1 MRKGAFGNNGPY
13 PFTIVLAMAI
23 ITLGVV
29 NIHAGQPQKPE
40 ASQQSSLLHFG
51 GREVR
56 IGSNVAPLTIVMY
69 YSLTCPHCHDF
80 QKEEFPKIQKE
91 FIDKN
96 LVLFIVRDF
105 PTDSSAIKAAK
116 IAWCH
121 GTKQYLSFAQKLLET
136 QEEWIPKDA
145 QKIKEADKALH
156 DIARELGI
164 SDTDYHKCLANEN
177 IEASILRA
185 SFEAQKT
192 YQIDGAPAF
201 LINGEVYK
209 GESPFTTETIRK
221 KLLEMNIHE

>member
-1 MRKGAFGNNGPY
+1 MRKGVFWTSHPY
-13 PFTIVLAMAI
+13 HFTIVFAMAV
-23 ITLGVV
+23 ITLGMV
-29 NIHAGQPQKPE
+29 NIHAGQPQKSE
-40 ASQQSSLLHFG
+40 ASHQPSLLHFG
-51 GREVR
+51 GREVK

-91 FIDKN
+91 FIDKG

-121 GTKQYLSFAQKLLET
+121 GTKQYLPFAQKLLET
-136 QEEWIPKDA
+136 QEEWVPKDA
-145 QKIKEADKALH
+145 QKIKEADEVLQ
-156 DIARELGI
+156 DIATRDLGI
-164 SDTDYHKCLANEN
+164 SEKEYNNCLTNKN
-177 IEASILRA
+177 IEASILRG
-185 SFEAQKT
+185 SFEAQQT

-209 GESPFTTETIRK
+209 GIFTTETIRK

>member
-1 MRKGAFGNNGPY
+1 MRKGAFWTNHPY
-13 PFTIVLAMAI
+13 HFTIVFAMAV
-23 ITLGVV
+23 ITLGMV
-29 NIHAGQPQKPE
+29 NIYAGQPQKPE
-40 ASQQSSLLHFG
+40 PSQQASLLHFG
-51 GREVR
+51 GREIK

-91 FIDKN
+91 FIDKG

-136 QEEWIPKDA
+136 QEAWVPKDVE
-145 QKIKEADKALH
+145 KIKEADKSLH

-164 SDTDYHKCLANEN
+164 SEADYHKCLANED
-177 IEASILRA
+177 IEASILRS

-209 GESPFTTETIRK
+209 GIFTTETIRK